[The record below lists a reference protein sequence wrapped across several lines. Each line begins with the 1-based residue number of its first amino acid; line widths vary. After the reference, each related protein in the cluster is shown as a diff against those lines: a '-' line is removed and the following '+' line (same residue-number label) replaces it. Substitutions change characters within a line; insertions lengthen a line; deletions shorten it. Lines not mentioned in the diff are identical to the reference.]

1 MASDEGVVQ
10 RLREALEDMPEVV
23 EKRMFGGVAFMIYG
37 HMSCGV
43 VEDTLMLRVGPEQSM
58 EALSRPHTRKMD
70 FTGRPLKGFVYV
82 DPPGF
87 ESDEDLEAWLQMSL
101 NFVTSL
107 PPK

>member
-10 RLREALEDMPEVV
+10 RVREALVDMPEVV
-23 EKRMFGGVAFMIYG
+23 EKRMFGGVAFMVYG

-43 VEDTLMLRVGPEQSM
+43 VEDSLMLRVGPEQHE
-58 EALSRPHTRKMD
+58 EALNRPHARKMD

-87 ESDEDLEAWLQMSL
+87 ESDRDLEAWIRMSL
-101 NFVTSL
+101 NFVTAL